1 MNRMKAFGTKF
12 KDESL
17 SKKLLIC
24 LVLFFIVPLLLV
36 AFILNY
42 VVSGTLV
49 SRICEAK
56 LEVLKQ
62 AGAGVESVI
71 ADTHF
76 LSFTLISDDSLHELV
91 RFYEQDAYKDF
102 EQNKNNLNYLLQSLV
117 NSKPHINSISL
128 SRDGEILIQSGD
140 LVATESTAFHLQASE
155 LKGKPLW
162 TGVYE
167 LPEAISKNRNRQ
179 VISMIRSVNDL
190 YAMKEIAMLRIS
202 LKEESLAEL
211 YKKFVPMNGGPI
223 TIIDSEGKVVSS
235 LDKNL
240 LQSDF
245 VSTAVLRFPQQGED
259 GFYTAKTPDGTK
271 TVFYHALAG
280 TSWTMLQI
288 VGEQELHRQIRSLNG
303 IIVLCMLF
311 CILFGILFS
320 IIQDRS
326 VIRPIRLIS
335 AEMEKIKA
343 GDFDISLPVRN
354 RDEIGILSR
363 DFVDM
368 AQEIKELIDTVY
380 KGKLREKEAELMTM
394 EAQINPHF
402 LYNTLDS
409 IRWMAVKKG
418 DFETGEQIE
427 ALSGLFRHVLNKG
440 KEMTTIGAEL
450 EHLSNYILIQKN
462 RFGERIGFDVQ
473 ADPELGAFRTLKL
486 VLQPLVE
493 NAILHGLENKVG
505 PGTVRVSVGRS
516 GGDILLRVR
525 DDGAGTDENR
535 IRNMLESDDESHN
548 VFALKNINDR
558 IKLKFGR
565 DYGLHFSSREG
576 EGTTVEVLIPALA
589 PEGDVPA

>member
-1 MNRMKAFGTKF
+1 MKLFGTKF

-24 LVLFFIVPLLLV
+24 LVLFFIVPLLVV
-36 AFILNY
+36 AFVLNY

-62 AGAGVESVI
+62 AGSSVESMI

-76 LSFTLISDDSLHELV
+76 LSFTLISEDSLHELV
-91 RFYEQDAYKDF
+91 RFYELNSYKDF
-102 EQNKNNLNYLLQSLV
+102 ERNKNNLNYLLQSLI

-140 LVATESTAFHLQASE
+140 LVAAESTAFHRQASS

-167 LPEAISKNRNRQ
+167 LPGAISKNRNRQ

-202 LKEESLAEL
+202 LKEESLAEM

-223 TIIDSEGKVVSS
+223 TVIDAEGSVVSS

-245 VSTAVLRFPQQGED
+245 ISAASLQFPRYETD
-259 GFYTAKTPDGTK
+259 GYYDTKTPDGNK

-280 TSWTMLQI
+280 TSWTLLQI
-288 VGEQELHRQIRSLNG
+288 VGERELYRQIRSLNG

-320 IIQDRS
+320 FIQDRS
-326 VIRPIRLIS
+326 VIRPIKLIS
-335 AEMEKIKA
+335 VEMEKIKT
-343 GDFDISLPVRN
+343 GNFDISLPVRN
-354 RDEIGILSR
+354 RDEIGDLSR

-440 KEMTTIGAEL
+440 KEMTTLGEEL
-450 EHLSNYILIQKN
+450 EHLSNYIMIQKN
-462 RFGERIGFDVQ
+462 RFGERIRFDVR
-473 ADPELGAFRTLKL
+473 ADPGLTGFHTLKL

-493 NAILHGLENKVG
+493 NAILHGLENKVS
-505 PGTVRVSVGRS
+505 PGTVSVSVGRS
-516 GGDILLRVR
+516 GDDILLRVS
-525 DDGAGTDENR
+525 DDGAGTDEER
-535 IRNMLESDDESHN
+535 IRGMLESADESHN

-558 IKLKFGR
+558 IRLKFGR
-565 DYGLHFSSREG
+565 DYGLGFSSREG
-576 EGTTVEVLIPALA
+576 EGTTVEVLIPAIA
-589 PEGDVPA
+589 PEGESES